1 MPSPSLIISAGVKY
15 DGKGLN
21 KARKDVH
28 KFGRDV
34 RNLGKLFG
42 VALGT
47 GAILNFAKKSIDAFA
62 KEEVAAK
69 RLAGVLENTGNAF
82 AVMGVEKSLRSMEL
96 LTGETGDLR
105 ASFTQL
111 YLILK
116 DVGAATAALN
126 IAEDISAGTGI
137 DILTISTALARAY
150 KGETKSL
157 KALIPSLS
165 AATLASEDSYAITE
179 ALIKLYGGAAARN
192 VTTFTGKLK
201 ILAKGFEEAKKSIG
215 KGLVDSLM
223 LATGTADVEALQK
236 KIIDFGESAAKA
248 ITDFTKTIKDN
259 IELFK
264 TAAVVLASIFVY
276 DKISIFA
283 TVAVI
288 ALSKVV
294 KAMKIL
300 RTMSITTAIAQ
311 MGVLNPL
318 GAALYAAGLIALIYG
333 ASKAMD
339 ALTSSSEK
347 AGASSKWIF
356 GQNSVTKMYQAARI
370 QKALDD
376 KRLRD
381 AAKAARAQ
389 SAAQAKIDKQNA
401 TLKEAAGKFDLKQIS
416 IAAALKNTYDAE
428 TRARLL
434 LMQAIETDNA
444 DLALQR
450 MKELEQAQLSSD
462 MAKLSG
468 IGKISDTQLQAI
480 NTLFIAELQAINTSK
495 MNEADRERLRGEALN
510 KYYNAV
516 AQLGG
521 LNQAQFYS
529 QKTQTQLLQI
539 AQLSSIDIVAAA
551 QRAADDARYAALL
564 AYINLLNK
572 IPTAGRPSNENPFV
586 PPVIIPPMPDYKQ
599 PGYTGKGTPF
609 RPGNQPE
616 WMDDYFPP
624 TNVPTDMPSVVGTFP
639 TPSAATSEYQNFRAG
654 ERGDIYV
661 TVNTSVVGSE
671 QALADAIQTTLQ
683 NLNRYGT
690 SINYAGNIAI

>member
-1 MPSPSLIISAGVKY
+1 MPNPSLIISAGVKY

-223 LATGTADVEALQK
+223 LATGSADVEALQK

-347 AGASSKWIF
+347 AGAAVAVGLSYNDKRML
-356 GQNSVTKMYQAARI
+356 TLRRAAD
-370 QKALDD
+370 A

-381 AAKAARAQ
+381 AAKAAKALL
-389 SAAQAKIDKQNA
+389 AAQAKVDKQNA
-401 TLKEAAGKFDLKQIS
+401 TLKAAASILDLKQIS

-450 MKELEQAQLSSD
+450 MNELKELQQSSD

-468 IGKISDTQLQAI
+468 INKISDTQLQAI

-510 KYYNAV
+510 KYYSAV
-516 AQLGG
+516 TQLGG
-521 LNQAQFYS
+521 LNEAQFYS

-539 AQLSSIDIVAAA
+539 AQLTSIDIVAAA

-564 AYINLLNK
+564 DYINLLNR
-572 IPTAGRPSNENPFV
+572 IPTAGRPSNENPIVLPPPPNPLV
-586 PPVIIPPMPDYKQ
+586 PQ
-599 PGYTGKGTPF
+599 PGYTGKGSQF

-616 WMDDYFPP
+616 WMDDYFPS
-624 TNVPTDMPSVVGTFP
+624 TNLPPDMPSIVDTFP
-639 TPSAATSEYQNFRAG
+639 TPSASTRPHDFGASG
-654 ERGDIYV
+654 GDIYV

-671 QALADAIQTTLQ
+671 QTLANAIQTTLQ
-683 NLNRYGT
+683 NLSRYGT

>member
-1 MPSPSLIISAGVKY
+1 MPNPSLIISAGVKY

-28 KFGRDV
+28 RFGRDV

-42 VALGT
+42 VALST
-47 GAILNFAKKSIDAFA
+47 GAILAFAKKSVDAFA
-62 KEEVAAK
+62 KEEQAAS
-69 RLAGVLENTGNAF
+69 RLAGVLENTGKAF
-82 AVMGVEKSLRSMEL
+82 AVMGVEKSLRNIEL

-116 DVGAATAALN
+116 DVGAATTALN

-137 DILTISTALARAY
+137 DILTISTALAKAY
-150 KGETKSL
+150 KGNTKSI

-165 AATLASEDSYAITE
+165 DATLASKDSYAITE
-179 ALIKLYGGAAARN
+179 ALIKLYGGAAAKN
-192 VTTFTGKLK
+192 ATTFTGKLK
-201 ILAKGFEEAKKSIG
+201 ILAKGFEEVKKSIG

-223 LATGTADVEALQK
+223 LATGSADVEALQK
-236 KIIDFGESAAKA
+236 KIIDFGVKAGNA
-248 ITDFTKTIKDN
+248 ITTLAQLFKDN
-259 IELFK
+259 LEIIK
-264 TAAVVLASIFVY
+264 TAAVALAAIFVY
-276 DKISIFA
+276 DKITIFA
-283 TVAVI
+283 TVAVT
-288 ALSKVV
+288 ALTKVV

-356 GQNSVTKMYQAARI
+356 GQNSVTKMYQAAKI
-370 QKALDD
+370 QKALDE

-381 AAKAARAQ
+381 AAKSAKTQA
-389 SAAQAKIDKQNA
+389 AAQAKADKQNA
-401 TLKEAAGKFDLKQIS
+401 TLKAAAAILDLKQIS

-462 MAKLSG
+462 MTKLSG
-468 IGKISDTQLQAI
+468 INKISDTQLQAI

-510 KYYNAV
+510 KYYSAV

-521 LNQAQFYS
+521 LNETQFYS

-539 AQLSSIDIVAAA
+539 AQLTSIDIVAAA

-572 IPTAGRPSNENPFV
+572 IPTAGRPSNENPIVLPPPPNPIV
-586 PPVIIPPMPDYKQ
+586 PG
-599 PGYTGKGTPF
+599 PGYTGKGSSL

-624 TNVPTDMPSVVGTFP
+624 TNLPPDMPSIVDTFP
-639 TPSAATSEYQNFRAG
+639 TPSASTRHHDFGASG
-654 ERGDIYV
+654 GDIYV

-671 QALADAIQTTLQ
+671 QVLADAIQTTLQ
-683 NLNRYGT
+683 NLSRYGT

>member
-1 MPSPSLIISAGVKY
+1 MPNPSLIISAGVKY

-28 KFGRDV
+28 RFGRDV

-42 VALGT
+42 VALST
-47 GAILNFAKKSIDAFA
+47 GAILAFAKKSVDAFA
-62 KEEVAAK
+62 KEEQAAS
-69 RLAGVLENTGNAF
+69 RLAGVLENTGQAF
-82 AVMGVEKSLRSMEL
+82 AVMGVEKSLRNIEL

-105 ASFTQL
+105 VSFTQL

-116 DVGAATAALN
+116 DVGAATTALN

-137 DILTISTALARAY
+137 DILTISTALAKAY
-150 KGETKSL
+150 KGNTKSI

-165 AATLASEDSYAITE
+165 DATLASKDSYAITE
-179 ALIKLYGGAAARN
+179 ALIKLYGGAAAKN
-192 VTTFTGKLK
+192 ATTFTGKLK
-201 ILAKGFEEAKKSIG
+201 ILAKGFEEVKKSIG

-223 LATGTADVEALQK
+223 LATGSADVEALQK
-236 KIIDFGESAAKA
+236 KIIDFGVKAGNA
-248 ITDFTKTIKDN
+248 ITTLAQLFKDN
-259 IELFK
+259 MEIIK
-264 TAAVVLASIFVY
+264 TAAVALAAIFVY
-276 DKISIFA
+276 DKITIFA
-283 TVAVI
+283 TVAVT
-288 ALSKVV
+288 ALTKVV

-300 RTMSITTAIAQ
+300 RTMSVTTAIAQ

-347 AGASSKWIF
+347 AGAA
-356 GQNSVTKMYQAARI
+356 VAAG
-370 QKALDD
+370 LSYND
-376 KRLRD
+376 KRMLTLQKKADEKRLKD
-381 AAKAARAQ
+381 AAKAAKAQ
-389 SAAQAKIDKQNA
+389 IAAQAKIDKQNA
-401 TLKEAAGKFDLKQIS
+401 TLKAAAAILDLKQIS

-434 LMQAIETDNA
+434 LMQAIEEDKA

-450 MKELEQAQLSSD
+450 MNELQQLQQSSD

-468 IGKISDTQLQAI
+468 INKISDTQLQAI

-510 KYYNAV
+510 KYYSAV
-516 AQLGG
+516 TQLGG
-521 LNQAQFYS
+521 LNEAQFYS

-539 AQLSSIDIVAAA
+539 AQLTSIDIVAAA

-564 AYINLLNK
+564 AYINLLNR
-572 IPTAGRPSNENPFV
+572 IPTAGRPSNENPIVLPPPPNPFV
-586 PPVIIPPMPDYKQ
+586 PQ
-599 PGYTGKGTPF
+599 PGYTGKGSPF

-616 WMDDYFPP
+616 WMDDYFPS
-624 TNVPTDMPSVVGTFP
+624 TNLPTDMPSVLDTFP
-639 TPSAATSEYQNFRAG
+639 TPSLSTRPHDFGASG
-654 ERGDIYV
+654 GDIYV